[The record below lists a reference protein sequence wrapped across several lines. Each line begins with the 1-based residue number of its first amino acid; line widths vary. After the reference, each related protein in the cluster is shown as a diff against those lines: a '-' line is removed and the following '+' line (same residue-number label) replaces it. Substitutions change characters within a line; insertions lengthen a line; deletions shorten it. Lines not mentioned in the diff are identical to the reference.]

1 MIVWTVPIPWAWRA
15 LVWGVLLIAAGVVG
29 WLDGTTRAGS
39 EALRRDQVAA
49 EVVGRRVGEL
59 QEQARAAE
67 RKHAEALAE
76 VSRDYQEKISERD
89 RQRTADRAALL
100 SGALRLRDPGPAPAG
115 RSVAASAGAGS
126 CGCDGPPSRELSGA
140 AAGFLLDLAADA
152 DAVADQLAACQR
164 VVTEDRAAG
173 GVP

>member
-1 MIVWTVPIPWAWRA
+1 MMWTEPIPWAWRA
-15 LVWGVLLIAAGVVG
+15 LVWGLLLVAAGVIG
-29 WLDGTTRAGS
+29 WLDGATHAGA
-39 EALRRDQVAA
+39 EALRRDRVAA
-49 EVVGRRVGEL
+49 EVVSRRVGEL

-76 VSRDYQEKISERD
+76 VSRAYEEKIGERD
-89 RQRTADRAALL
+89 RQRAADRAALL

-115 RSVAASAGAGS
+115 RGVAASAGAGS
-126 CGCDGPPSRELSGA
+126 CRCDGRAAGELSGA
-140 AAGFLLDLAADA
+140 AAEFLLGLAADA

-173 GVP
+173 GP